1 MEEYIRRGRRKV
13 QVGQKR
19 EKGDD
24 IQEGDEEEMING
36 KKRGKRRGENEAWR
50 KKITLR
56 EK

>member
-1 MEEYIRRGRRKV
+1 M
-13 QVGQKR
+13 GQKR